1 MKSNYEPLG
10 KHIRLVDY
18 RNSEEVT
25 STVLG
30 ISIDKEFMPS
40 VANVIGTDLS
50 RYKLISKGL
59 FACNPMHVGRD
70 ERLPIALYEKD
81 NAAIVSPAY
90 FMFEIIDRDVLNEE
104 YLMMWFRRPEFDR
117 ECWFMTDG
125 SVRGGITWDDLCR
138 IKLPVPSYARQCEIV
153 ESYRAITNRIALKR
167 AENDNLEAT
176 IQAAFD
182 KAFHDA
188 GVSLPETII
197 KQNKVPQGWTDATVG
212 DFASVQTGPFGS
224 QLHNEDYVESGTPI
238 ITVEHMD
245 GKYIVH
251 RNLPLV
257 SQNDVDRLRKYDLH
271 TGDIVFSR
279 VGSVDRAV
287 MVSQHEDGWLFSG
300 RCLRVRP
307 YDPNTGSYFLWWFNQ
322 PVIRQLVTASAVGAT
337 MPSINTSILNSIRI
351 VFPQKDIVTQFC
363 KMADG
368 LIEIIAT
375 NLEEIRKLNDA
386 REYIQLSLSR

>member
-10 KHIRLVDY
+10 KHIQLVDY

-81 NAAIVSPAY
+81 SPAIVSPAY

-153 ESYRAITNRIALKR
+153 ESYRAITDRIALKR

-245 GKYIVH
+245 GKYIAH
-251 RNLPLV
+251 RSLPLV